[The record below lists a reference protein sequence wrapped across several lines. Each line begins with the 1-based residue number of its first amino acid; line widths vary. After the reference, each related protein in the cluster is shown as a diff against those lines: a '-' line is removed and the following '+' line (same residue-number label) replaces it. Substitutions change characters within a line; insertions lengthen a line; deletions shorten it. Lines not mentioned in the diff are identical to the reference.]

1 MNYIRITVLL
11 RFTFIM
17 LSPVPESVYLFKQK
31 LFTVKVVILCAF
43 YLPPVLKTVGGIVL
57 GSVTVSG
64 DVLLYIS
71 VAIKTSFLQFDMYNI
86 CKNNIAKM
94 FLVFFLNSQFLI

>member
-1 MNYIRITVLL
+1 
-11 RFTFIM
+11 M
-17 LSPVPESVYLFKQK
+17 LSPVLKSIYIQTEAIHSQSGNFVC
-31 LFTVKVVILCAF
+31 I
-43 YLPPVLKTVGGIVL
+43 LPPARFRKTAGGIVL

-71 VAIKTSFLQFDMYNI
+71 VAIKTSFLKFDMCNI

-94 FLVFFLNSQFLI
+94 FLVFF